1 MKPPAWL
8 YAVWRLIRFPLIPI
22 VLYLALR
29 PVLASVSESHG
40 FGSPGGM
47 GLGYLLFAAT
57 VSALRLIVLVIV
69 PAWLAYRVVAGAVQ
83 HLLRD
88 PS

>member
-1 MKPPAWL
+1 MRPPTWPR
-8 YAVWRLIRFPLIPI
+8 AVWRLIRFPVIPV

-47 GLGYLLFAAT
+47 GLGYLLLTAT
-57 VSALRLIVLVIV
+57 VQVLRLIALVIV
-69 PAWLAYRVVAGAVQ
+69 PAWLVYRVVAGAVK

-88 PS
+88 PG